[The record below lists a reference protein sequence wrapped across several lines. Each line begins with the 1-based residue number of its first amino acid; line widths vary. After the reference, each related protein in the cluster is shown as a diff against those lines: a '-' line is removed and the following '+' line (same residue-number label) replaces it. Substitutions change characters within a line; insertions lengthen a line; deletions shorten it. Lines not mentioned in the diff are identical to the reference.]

1 MAVAMTAVR
10 GSRKKKGVI
19 IMHSY
24 WLQRLMPGRRFRV
37 GGMAVFLFAAAA
49 GYGWAEESKAESFA
63 GDPAA
68 EAVPPVCTSGQKG
81 QVRKL
86 SGVVSDQKGSG
97 VAHARIT
104 LACGEVQFDGTADEA
119 GTYSVAAPAGKYLL
133 TVEAAGFSA
142 ANERITVPDSVA
154 GAEIDPVLKL
164 AELKSSVTVS
174 AENAYATTVS
184 SGGTKMDLPL
194 NEVPQAISVVN
205 REELDSE
212 GAVKLDDALKN
223 VAGVMAGGYYDGW
236 DYYRIRGFDA
246 SFNTYIDGLRGGN
259 GVSEETWGLESVE
272 VLKGPSSALYGQSVL
287 GGLVNI
293 VTRKP
298 VPATFMHAQVT
309 AGSYNFVDPAVDFGG
324 SLNPSHTLYGR
335 LSALYHTGDTFVDY
349 TYRHRYY
356 IAPSLTW
363 RPTEGTSLTL
373 IGRAQR
379 DNGRQGMPLPAEGLV
394 LANPNGKI
402 PISRYIGELEDD
414 ANKNS
419 QATEQIGYQFEQ
431 KIGEHFVLHQNA
443 RMAWYH
449 QDWNRIYYPAYLSD
463 DGRTLY
469 RYPLDWH
476 GVWQAHTADTNLEG
490 RGTILGMEHDALL
503 GFEFFRDP
511 TEGIGSSID
520 FSNPVYEPL
529 DLFNPVY
536 GANPVQELSVYTN
549 TYTVTQYAGI
559 YLQDHVRLPQHVTIT
574 GGGRLDLA
582 KNESR
587 GSANQNGRGWTP
599 RLGVTWQ
606 AVPSTTLYASFSK
619 SYLPQS
625 GLVWDSAS
633 TSSYLPP
640 EHGQQWEG
648 GIKSSLWR
656 GRITPT
662 VAVFQ
667 LNRNNVATSDETHP
681 NYYVL
686 TGEQRSRGV
695 ELEAAMHPVA
705 GWNITAAYS
714 YINAIVL
721 NGGTEGT
728 SGYIAPGTPTL
739 NAPKNIFNVWSTYE
753 IPRGWAHGLAVG
765 LGGRHFTDQAG
776 DLQNSFQ
783 LPGYGIVDGSLTYR
797 RGPAEWRFNAY
808 NLTDAR
814 YASGSYDNLYVKPG
828 EPRTVRG
835 TFSWFF

>member
-1 MAVAMTAVR
+1 
-10 GSRKKKGVI
+10 
-19 IMHSY
+19 MHSY
-24 WLQRLMPGRRFRV
+24 WLRRLMPGRRV
-37 GGMAVFLFAAAA
+37 GIGGLAVFLFLAV
-49 GYGWAEESKAESFA
+49 GYGRAEEGKAESFA
-63 GDPAA
+63 GDPGA
-68 EAVPPVCTSGQKG
+68 EAIPPVCSSMQTG

-86 SGVVSDQKGSG
+86 AGVVSDQKGSG
-97 VAHARIT
+97 IARARIT
-104 LACGEVQFDGTADEA
+104 LACGEIHLDGTADESGA
-119 GTYSVAAPAGKYLL
+119 YSIAAPAGKYLL
-133 TVEAAGFSA
+133 TVVAAGFGEV
-142 ANERITVPDSVA
+142 NERITVPDTVA
-154 GAEIDPVLKL
+154 GAEVDPVLKL

-205 REELDSE
+205 REELDAE

-259 GVSEETWGLESVE
+259 GVMEETWGLESVE

-324 SLNPSHTLYGR
+324 SLNPSHSLYGR
-335 LSALYHTGDTFVDY
+335 VAALYHSGDTFVDY

-379 DNGRQGMPLPAEGLV
+379 DNGRQPMPLPTWGLV
-394 LANPNGKI
+394 LPNPNGRI
-402 PISRYIGELEDD
+402 PISRYIGELEAN

-419 QATEQIGYQFEQ
+419 QATEQIGYQFFQ
-431 KIGEHFVLHQNA
+431 KIGEHFILHQNT
-443 RMAWYH
+443 RLAWYH
-449 QDWNRIYYPAYLSD
+449 QDWNRIYYPDYLD
-463 DGRTLY
+463 LTDYRTLY
-469 RYPLDWH
+469 RYPLSWH
-476 GVWQAHTADTNLEG
+476 GPWQAHTADTNLEG
-490 RGTILGMEHDALL
+490 HGTILGTEHDALL
-503 GFEFFRDP
+503 GFEFFRNP
-511 TEGIGSSID
+511 TEGIGWIGGD
-520 FSNPVYEPL
+520 EPL
-529 DLFNPVY
+529 DLYNPVY
-536 GANPVQELSVYTN
+536 GANPIQTLTEYTN
-549 TYTVTQYAGI
+549 TYTVTQYSGI
-559 YLQDHVRLPQHVTIT
+559 YLQDHIRLPKHVTIT

-587 GSANQNGRGWTP
+587 GSANQNGKGWTP

-606 AVPSTTLYASFSK
+606 VIPSTTLYASFSK
-619 SYLPQS
+619 SYYPQS
-625 GLVWDSAS
+625 GQVYVNAT

-640 EHGQQWEG
+640 ERGQQWEG
-648 GIKSSLWR
+648 GVKSSFWR

-667 LNRNNVATSDETHP
+667 LNRDNVATSDEGHP
-681 NYYVL
+681 NFYLV
-686 TGEQRSRGV
+686 TGSQRSRGV
-695 ELEAAMHPVA
+695 ELEATVHPLTGLNV
-705 GWNITAAYS
+705 TTAYS
-714 YINAIVL
+714 YINAEVL

-753 IPRGWAHGLAVG
+753 IPSGWAHGLSIG

-783 LPGYGIVDGSLTYR
+783 LPGYGVVDGSLTYR
-797 RGPAEWRFNAY
+797 HGPAEWRFNAY
-808 NLTDAR
+808 NLTNAR
-814 YASGSYDNLYVKPG
+814 YAAGSYNNVYVNPG

-835 TFSWFF
+835 TFAWFF